1 MHAPNTAAEE
11 GLELISG
18 RRVSAADPY
27 LSCPSR
33 QSFIVMPFRNLAPA
47 NSCQTVV
54 QLLQE
59 SETAMATTTVSDK
72 YEITIPEEVRSGLD
86 IKPGQEVELV
96 RNGDH
101 IEIVPVRSIRE
112 ARGFL
117 EGIRTTTIEREPDR
131 RL

>member
-1 MHAPNTAAEE
+1 
-11 GLELISG
+11 
-18 RRVSAADPY
+18 
-27 LSCPSR
+27 
-33 QSFIVMPFRNLAPA
+33 MPFRNLAPA

-72 YEITIPEEVRSGLD
+72 YEITIPKEVRSGLD

-96 RNGDH
+96 RNGDR